1 VGCCERSRVCV
12 RSLVAQSRWS
22 EVSREDE
29 WVEGTRA
36 RGRCRGGCAVRE
48 DKGWGVGWVLV
59 CGEVYVIK
67 LWICRVWL
75 CEGDSGESK
84 RR

>member
-1 VGCCERSRVCV
+1 
-12 RSLVAQSRWS
+12 
-22 EVSREDE
+22 
-29 WVEGTRA
+29 
-36 RGRCRGGCAVRE
+36 VRE